1 MPDHTIC
8 PFRLET
14 FRAVLDR
21 IIPADDFP
29 SATDNGVDRFI
40 LDLCDAGLVAQPD
53 GIVQGLAAL
62 DQATDGPFERLSAF
76 EQDEILSGLDREE
89 WFKMLCELAAEGYY
103 ADPANGANPDAIS
116 WKMVGYRPG
125 LPEGPSGPGENPQ
138 DAVRGR
144 LKA

>member
-1 MPDHTIC
+1 MPDPTIC

-29 SATDNGVDRFI
+29 SATDNGVDQFI
-40 LDLCDAGLVAQPD
+40 LDLCHAGLVAHQD
-53 GIVQGLAAL
+53 DITQGLAAL
-62 DQATDGPFERLSAF
+62 DQVTNDRFEHLSAVA
-76 EQDEILSGLDREE
+76 QDEILSGLDQES
-89 WFKMLCELAAEGYY
+89 WFQALCELAAEGYY
-103 ADPANGANPDAIS
+103 ADPANGANPAAIS
-116 WKMVGYRPG
+116 WEMIGYRPG
-125 LPEGPSGPGENPQ
+125 LPEGPSGPEENPQ